1 LGQENWG
8 RFSDPVVDAL
18 FQQQAKAMNEQE
30 RMQLVKDMDKRI
42 LEKVWR
48 IQGLWMTRIEVRAAK
63 IRNYEPQP
71 SHWMNRRFEDVWLA
85 EK

>member
-1 LGQENWG
+1 LQ
-8 RFSDPVVDAL
+8 
-18 FQQQAKAMNEQE
+18 
-30 RMQLVKDMDKRI
+30 
-42 LEKVWR
+42 KVWR
-48 IQGLWMTRIEVRAAK
+48 IQGLWNTRLEVRSAR

>member
-1 LGQENWG
+1 
-8 RFSDPVVDAL
+8 
-18 FQQQAKAMNEQE
+18 MNEQK
-30 RMQLVKDMDKRI
+30 RIQLVKEIDKRV

-48 IQGLWMTRIEVRAAK
+48 IQGLWYMRLEVRSDR

-71 SHWMNRRFEDVWLA
+71 SYWMNRRFEDVWLA